1 MVFWVDIQKNVLT
14 AIVNA
19 QPIFSSFSMLQ
30 TIVNLLDDSI
40 NRKRQRCDYETAFS
54 HEIIKQWFE
63 GFIEAENWTIV
74 IPKYNSRKC
83 KAVSHWPNKI
93 HSKSVLSWLTKQKCT
108 DAKDLLDGACEP
120 LALYLSV
127 SIHSDIQRETFVD
140 LNYSQ
145 RSALQ
150 QLENMR
156 PFEATR
162 TIFQHYI
169 NPRTRGPHFWNS
181 TFQGSSHAD
190 FLFGSEALKLK
201 VTSVIKQDSAILYLP
216 LYIIS
221 YLFDNDELTEEDLSR
236 STEESAQYSCH
247 VVGLVFDR
255 KIRRIIVADPNG
267 PLIPGFNMEF
277 LKIPLI
283 KRSAPS
289 TKLSSFD
296 LEKVNKVGMKRK
308 MN

>member
-1 MVFWVDIQKNVLT
+1 MVFWVDIKKNVLT

-145 RSALQ
+145 GSALQ

>member
-1 MVFWVDIQKNVLT
+1 MQSQFFQLN
-14 AIVNA
+14 
-19 QPIFSSFSMLQ
+19 MLQ
-30 TIVNLLDDSI
+30 TLLDGSI
-40 NRKRQRCDYETAFS
+40 NRKRQRCDYETVFS

-63 GFIEAENWTIV
+63 GFIEVENWTIV
-74 IPKYNSRKC
+74 IPKYKSRNC

-93 HSKSVLSWLTKQKCT
+93 QSKSVLSWLTKQKCF
-108 DAKDLLDGACEP
+108 DGKDLLDGACEP

-145 RSALQ
+145 CSALQ

-156 PFEATR
+156 PSEAAR

-169 NPRTRGPHFWNS
+169 HPRTRGPSFWNS

-190 FLFGSEALKLK
+190 FLFGSEAMKLK
-201 VTSVIKQDSAILYLP
+201 VTSVIKQESAIFYLP

-236 STEESAQYSCH
+236 STQESAQYSCH
-247 VVGLVFDR
+247 AVGLVFDR

-277 LKIPLI
+277 LKFPLI

-296 LEKVNKVGMKRK
+296 LEKVNIVGMKRK